1 MKTAVIPQVRVE
13 PELRT
18 ELEGVL
24 QQGET
29 ISEFVE
35 TSVRNAVEFRRVQTR
50 FHERGQTAWE
60 NYQQSGAAIPAEAV
74 LLKLQTKLN
83 AKRKKLGR

>member
-18 ELEGVL
+18 QLENVL
-24 QQGET
+24 HQGET

-50 FHERGQTAWE
+50 FHERGQVAWE
-60 NYQQSGAAIPAEAV
+60 NYEQSGAAIPAEDV
-74 LLKLQTKLN
+74 LRTLQTKLN